1 MLSNAMRKTESVKS
15 IAICKTESVKP
26 ISINK
31 ELPKT
36 NPSFSIGYEKDIK
49 SPSRD
54 VKCSFDSTQFG
65 TTPPGKNFM
74 ANLKLRMQNM

>member
-1 MLSNAMRKTESVKS
+1 MLSIAMRKTESVQPV
-15 IAICKTESVKP
+15 AICKTEYVKP

-31 ELPKT
+31 ELPKI
-36 NPSFSIGYEKDIK
+36 NPSFSLGYGKDIK

-74 ANLKLRMQNM
+74 TNLKLRMQNM